1 MNVVNSYFVANCSSK
16 GLAKLGNIA
25 AETLFLVVFPRVA
38 KLAGSNKQ
46 NVLLLQ

>member
-1 MNVVNSYFVANCSSK
+1 MNVVNNYFVANCSSK

-38 KLAGSNKQ
+38 KLVGNKQ
-46 NVLLLQ
+46 NVLPLQ